1 MFLPESVQSLGVP
14 SILGLHG
21 RYIGCKQPCK
31 GQKLVRQVLDRS
43 VAAAGGRGALLES
56 IGRMHRPLPLHIH
69 WEWSASIPTR
79 YSTQAL
85 QPFAVARLEFAAA
98 IHRMQRDG
106 TFTTFLDRP
115 HTLLEAVRFR
125 IRCCACVSGSD
136 SHDVSHLV
144 PSHARHWLHWL
155 GLCLCL
161 CLVHT
166 TTPCPHIC
174 TGSTTHLCPK
184 ILTNQLT

>member
-1 MFLPESVQSLGVP
+1 MEG
-14 SILGLHG
+14 ILAANN
-21 RYIGCKQPCK
+21 RARVKN
-31 GQKLVRQVLDRS
+31 LVRQVLDRS
-43 VAAAGGRGALLES
+43 VIAVAGRGALLES

-79 YSTQAL
+79 CSTQAL

-98 IHRMQRDG
+98 IRRMQWDG

-115 HTLLEAVRFR
+115 LTLREAVRFR
-125 IRCCACVSGSD
+125 IRCCASVSGSD
-136 SHDVSHLV
+136 SHGVSHLV
-144 PSHARHWLHWL
+144 PSHARHWLYWL

-161 CLVHT
+161 CFVHT
-166 TTPCPHIC
+166 TTPCPHIW
-174 TGSTTHLCPK
+174 TGSTFTHPCPK